1 MLKAVVREWGFWI
14 LAMVVWEA
22 VLRLTAFPGLSLRVL
37 TVAGF
42 LCVAAGAM
50 ALLTGLPGWAGR
62 ICGWI
67 FPPLCFVIYAVQ
79 LVYYDIFGSLLSL
92 GFVSMGGEAITAF
105 WSIVLSALWRCLLR
119 LIVMAV
125 PLVAFYFLRSK
136 QFFQP
141 QKWPGRLG
149 IGVGSAL
156 LLTVLVVSAERL
168 PSNAT
173 IDHWAD
179 RYGLLAAEALDLKQ
193 LFFGTETGS
202 LVPNGS
208 GEILEW
214 SSEDWNVMDELD
226 FEQLTEAA
234 QGDGDLENL
243 TAYFA
248 AQSATE
254 KNEYTGMFEGYNLIV
269 VCAEAYSPYLID
281 EELTPTLY
289 RLSQGGIVFE
299 NFYNC
304 FPNLTTNGEYSLCM
318 GLLPDLTRMSFSRSA
333 NNYEPFTL
341 AHLATNAGMSALG
354 YHNNYGTFYNRVQTH
369 TNMGYDFKAI
379 GCGLDIE
386 KGFPTSDLK
395 MMEASVDDYLDQEP
409 FHAYYMTYSGHA
421 EYTRDENEMSD
432 QNWDL
437 VAGLEGSEEYLG
449 YLACQLELERAMAY
463 LVQRLEEAGIAQRT
477 VIVLTGDHMPYGLP
491 EEDYVRLAGEE
502 AVQEP
507 FWQYRNS
514 FICWTPGL
522 EEQPIVVD
530 DYCCTIDIL
539 PTLCNLFGFEY
550 DSRLLAGRDVLA
562 EGEHIALLKNGS
574 FLAQGVYY
582 DSTTGEFTWEEEPDE
597 ERALTLLQ
605 TVENQF
611 AMSAA
616 VLSTDY
622 YRFAFSTLGLLDES
636 QAETPDVPSFT
647 DIEGTWYEE
656 DVETLMDLGV
666 VQGSGFGTFYGEIT
680 MSRAEMLAMVTR
692 SLQIPF
698 AEIELP
704 YTDVKQGVWYMDA
717 LTGAYAAGL
726 LPEGETT
733 FRAAAGAT
741 VDETLGVLTGA
752 AKYAQIRDAENW
764 AKETMEAAMEYQAQ
778 DSGCEAEEGTVSRGA
793 MAHLVVELLTAA
805 GEI

>member
-1 MLKAVVREWGFWI
+1 MKAVAREWGFWI
-14 LAMVVWEA
+14 IAVAVWEF
-22 VLRLTAFPGLSLRVL
+22 VLRLTAFPGLSRLL

-42 LCVAAGAM
+42 VCVAAGIL
-50 ALLTGLPGWAGR
+50 ALLTSLPGWVGR

-67 FPPLCFVIYAVQ
+67 FPPLCFLVYAVQ

-92 GFVSMGGEAITAF
+92 GFVSMGGEAITSF
-105 WSIVLSALWRCLLR
+105 WSIVLSALLRCLFR

-125 PLVAFYFLRSK
+125 PLAAFYLLRK
-136 QFFQP
+136 REFFKLQTW
-141 QKWPGRLG
+141 QERLG
-149 IGVGSAL
+149 IGVGCGL
-156 LLTVLVVSAERL
+156 LLAVLAVSVQRL
-168 PSNAT
+168 PGNAT
-173 IDHWAD
+173 VDHWAD
-179 RYGLLAAEALDLKQ
+179 RYGLLAAEVLDLKQ
-193 LFFGTETGS
+193 LLAGTQTGL
-202 LVPNGS
+202 LVPNAS
-208 GEILEW
+208 REILEW
-214 SSEDWNVMDELD
+214 DSEDWNVMDELD
-226 FEQLTEAA
+226 FARLTNAA
-234 QGDGDLENL
+234 QGDENLENL

-248 AQSATE
+248 GQSATE
-254 KNEYTGMFEGYNLIV
+254 KNEYTGLFEGYNLIV
-269 VCAEAYSPYLID
+269 ICAEAYSPYLID
-281 EELTPTLY
+281 AELTPTLY

-318 GLLPDLTRMSFSRSA
+318 GLLPDLTRMSFSLSA

-341 AHLATNAGMSALG
+341 ARLAEKAGMTAVG
-354 YHNNYGTFYNRVQTH
+354 YHNNYGTFYNRIQTH

-379 GCGLDIE
+379 GYGLDVE

-437 VAGLEGSEEYLG
+437 VADLEGSESYLG

-463 LVQRLEEAGIAQRT
+463 LVQRLEEAGVAQRT

-522 EEQPIVVD
+522 EEEPIVVD

-562 EGEHIALLKNGS
+562 EGEHIAVLKNGS

-582 DSTTGEFTWEEEPDE
+582 DSVAGEFVWEGEPDAA
-597 ERALTLLQ
+597 RAQNLLRM
-605 TVENQF
+605 VENQF

-622 YRFAFSTLGLLDES
+622 YRFAFSTLGLVDDT
-636 QAETPDVPSFT
+636 QQETPDTPSFT
-647 DIEGTWYEE
+647 DTEGTWYEAY
-656 DVETLMDLGV
+656 VETLVDIGV
-666 VQGSGFGTFYGEIT
+666 VQGSGFGTFYGGIT

-704 YTDVKQGVWYMDA
+704 YTDVRQGVWYMDA

-741 VDETLGVLTGA
+741 VEDTLGLLIRA
-752 AKYAQIRDAENW
+752 AEYAQIRDAETW
-764 AKETMEAAMEYQAQ
+764 ATETMETAMAYQAQ
-778 DSGCEAEEGTVSRGA
+778 DSGCEAEDGTVSRGA
-793 MAHLVVELLTAA
+793 MAYLVVELLTAA
-805 GEI
+805 GKI